1 MKKIVLLILI
11 CVLLI
16 SVASCK
22 ANEENQLKDT
32 DKINDESSVT
42 TNGDSLDNKPETEN
56 KATEKE
62 PEVTEEPEVEAPLGY
77 TAPEGWYSPIFETQ
91 SVKGGD
97 YELEYD
103 VMGLKVYYVQKAL
116 GMNEWIKGYYRD
128 STIAKVSFFQ
138 SRNNIEATGKVNL
151 KTWLALGLNE
161 NDWNN
166 LGTYVTP
173 VKIKRESDA
182 NYMRQVIVD
191 TAKLY
196 IDTETPYV
204 VGAAGKPGE
213 GVDCSGL
220 VLQCM
225 YASGIYPDGLNPVQH
240 SVEEEYNSRLMWADP
255 KLKEVDR
262 GDIKPGDLV
271 FYCRPAT
278 GIVCHVAVYIG
289 DGDCIEALSQKV
301 EILPVDKDGYGYAI
315 KGFKTIFAE

>member
-1 MKKIVLLILI
+1 MRKTALIILL
-11 CVLLI
+11 CVVFLLA
-16 SVASCK
+16 VSCK
-22 ANEENQLKDT
+22 DTAENAL
-32 DKINDESSVT
+32 NDVGDENTESFESS
-42 TNGDSLDNKPETEN
+42 NNDKEDNEKQTEI
-56 KATEKE
+56 KETEKE
-62 PEVTEEPEVEAPLGY
+62 PEALVPLGY
-77 TAPEGWYSPIFETQ
+77 TAPDGWYSPIFETQ

-116 GMNEWIKGYYRD
+116 GMNERIKGYYRD
-128 STIAKVSFFQ
+128 TTIDKVSFFQ
-138 SRNNIEATGKVNL
+138 SKNDIEATGKVNL
-151 KTWLALGLNE
+151 ETWLALGLNE
-161 NDWNN
+161 HDWHN

-173 VKIKRESDA
+173 VKVKRESDA
-182 NYMRQVIVD
+182 NYMRQVMVD

-225 YASGIYPDGLNPVQH
+225 YACGIYPDGLNPVQH
-240 SVEEEYNSRLMWADP
+240 SIEEEYNSRLMWADP
-255 KLKEVDR
+255 KLKEIDR

-278 GIVCHVAVYIG
+278 GVVCHVAVYMG
-289 DGDCIEALSQKV
+289 DGDCIEALSKIV
-301 EILPVDKDGYGYAI
+301 EILPVDKDDYGYAI

>member
-1 MKKIVLLILI
+1 MRKTFLMIMF
-11 CVLLI
+11 CVLFLF
-16 SVASCK
+16 VVSCK
-22 ANEENQLKDT
+22 DTSDNNLKDN
-32 DKINDESSVT
+32 KEPIIESSESS
-42 TNGDSLDNKPETEN
+42 NDDKEDNEITQTEL
-56 KATEKE
+56 KETEKE
-62 PEVTEEPEVEAPLGY
+62 PEVIVPLGY
-77 TAPEGWYSPIFETQ
+77 TAPEGWYSPVFETQ

-103 VMGLKVYYVQKAL
+103 VMGLKVHYVQKAL

-138 SRNNIEATGKVNL
+138 SKNNIEATGKVNL
-151 KTWLALGLNE
+151 ETWLALGLNE
-161 NDWNN
+161 QDWHN

-182 NYMRQVIVD
+182 NYMRQVMVD

-225 YASGIYPDGLNPVQH
+225 YACGIYPDGLNPVQH
-240 SVEEEYNSRLMWADP
+240 SLEEEYNSRLMWADP
-255 KLKEVDR
+255 KLKEIDR

-278 GIVCHVAVYIG
+278 GVVCHVAVYIG
-289 DGDCIEALSQKV
+289 DGDCIEALSRKV
-301 EILPVDKDGYGYAI
+301 EILPVDKDDYGYAI